1 MRWYAEKIRWK
12 NEIRECN
19 GRMWWKDA
27 MRECNEKISW
37 KDVMRGYDERIQ
49 LEDAKI
55 LCWEIGLEWKTKQNI
70 SLINRKIEK
79 LKQKITIRR
88 CDGRMRWENAMGRG
102 NGKMEEGMG
111 RWKNSVGRCN
121 EKIQW
126 VNAMGR

>member
-1 MRWYAEKIRWK
+1 
-12 NEIRECN
+12 
-19 GRMWWKDA
+19 MWWKDA

-70 SLINRKIEK
+70 SLINRKNEK
-79 LKQKITIRR
+79 LKQKIAIRR

-121 EKIQW
+121 EKMQW